1 MSTAKFKSIG
11 RFLHNSDI
19 VLNGLIFNIEQGRKV
34 LKEAKKNSKG
44 NKFLKL
50 EAKQTKETTK
60 IHIFQQR
67 F

>member
-1 MSTAKFKSIG
+1 MSTSKLKSIG
-11 RFLHNSDI
+11 RFLHNSEI

-60 IHIFQQR
+60 IYIFQQR

>member
-11 RFLHNSDI
+11 QFLHNSDI

-60 IHIFQQR
+60 IYIFQQR

>member
-19 VLNGLIFNIEQGRKV
+19 VLNGLIFNIEQGRMV

-60 IHIFQQR
+60 IYIFQQR

>member
-1 MSTAKFKSIG
+1 MSTAKLKSIG

-60 IHIFQQR
+60 IYIFQQR

>member
-44 NKFLKL
+44 NKFLEL

-60 IHIFQQR
+60 IYIFQQR